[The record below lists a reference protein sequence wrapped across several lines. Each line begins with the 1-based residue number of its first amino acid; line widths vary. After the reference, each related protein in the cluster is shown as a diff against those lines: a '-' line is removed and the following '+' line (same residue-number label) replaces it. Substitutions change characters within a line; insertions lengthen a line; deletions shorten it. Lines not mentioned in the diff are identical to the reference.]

1 MFEENRRTE
10 KEKKFSADETRHA
23 NPRDTLYVLS
33 HISPHVIS
41 RGIDLCEIA
50 PSREKRALRVRRCK
64 SLRNET
70 SRKRHGIAAR
80 TIGEK
85 KKKSSPSS
93 PLGNTSARSVPRFRP
108 GKNSQSVGRFSS
120 KTQIVLSSDRSYV
133 RNLNACTRALHPRGG
148 SSGVCAGS
156 NDYSLTR
163 EVQGSSLAGPRVS
176 YSAP

>member
-1 MFEENRRTE
+1 MNFREFSNRTYAATFMFEENRRTE

-70 SRKRHGIAAR
+70 RRVGNVTESRRGRSGRRKRKVLR
-80 TIGEK
+80 VLLSETL
-85 KKKSSPSS
+85 
-93 PLGNTSARSVPRFRP
+93 PLGRSRASGPERIPRAWADSRLRHKSFFRP
-108 GKNSQSVGRFSS
+108 
-120 KTQIVLSSDRSYV
+120 TDRTYV
-133 RNLNACTRALHPRGG
+133 T
-148 SSGVCAGS
+148 
-156 NDYSLTR
+156 
-163 EVQGSSLAGPRVS
+163 
-176 YSAP
+176 